1 MTEFLG
7 GAGLF
12 IVLVVAVGLARV
24 LRGPGDA
31 ERIMATQLLGT
42 GGIALIM
49 IVAVV
54 ANRPAMID
62 AGLIL
67 ALLAAFAG
75 LAFVRAIDAGDDG
88 Q

>member
-12 IVLVVAVGLARV
+12 IVLVVAIGLARV

-49 IVAVV
+49 IVSVV

-62 AGLIL
+62 AGLTL

-75 LAFVRAIDAGDDG
+75 LAFVRAVDAGDDAE
-88 Q
+88 